1 MDELIA
7 QVSQRTGLPPEQA
20 KLAAQ
25 AVLEFLK
32 GRLPAPLASHLDQFL
47 GGSPAA
53 GGEHAAGLADLA
65 QGLGGMFGRKP

>member
-25 AVLEFLK
+25 AVIEFLK
-32 GRLPAPLASHLDQFL
+32 GRLPAPIASHLDQFV
-47 GGSPAA
+47 GGNTST
-53 GGEHAAGLADLA
+53 GGQGTAGLADLA

>member
-20 KLAAQ
+20 RLAAT

-32 GRLPAPLASHLDQFL
+32 GRLPAPLASHLDQFV

-53 GGEHAAGLADLA
+53 GGQAAGGLADLA
-65 QGLGGMFGRKP
+65 QGLGGMFGKKL

>member
-25 AVLEFLK
+25 AVIDFLK
-32 GRLPAPLASHLDQFL
+32 TRLPAPVASHLDQFV
-47 GGSPAA
+47 GGGA
-53 GGEHAAGLADLA
+53 GAQGGAGLAGLA
-65 QGLGGMFGRKP
+65 KGLGGMLGG